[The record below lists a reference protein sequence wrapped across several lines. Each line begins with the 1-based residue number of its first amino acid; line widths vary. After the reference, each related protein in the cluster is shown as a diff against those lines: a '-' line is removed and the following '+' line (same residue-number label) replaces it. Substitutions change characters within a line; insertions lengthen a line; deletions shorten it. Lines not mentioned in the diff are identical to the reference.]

1 MENNQK
7 GTQKFYS
14 EDHRIVT
21 YVDNDVSVTEL
32 HDFHLFQKG
41 YCVDLLVNAQK
52 QEMENKKQWDK
63 TKEEVAPKE
72 EEAV

>member
-1 MENNQK
+1 MENKQK

-32 HDFHLFQKG
+32 HDFYLSQKG
-41 YCVDLLVNAQK
+41 YCVDLLLNAQM
-52 QEMENKKQWDK
+52 QEVENKKQWDK
-63 TKEEVAPKE
+63 TTEEEPEEVQ
-72 EEAV
+72 EAV